1 MNTEV
6 GAEMQSAASQSEKPE
21 RGVHELPYTKDGCV
35 VLVALD
41 ARGDERRRVKL
52 LPGVSYE
59 RAKSWLE
66 QLLDRVDPL
75 PQLPTLALVRDM
87 PVKRRER
94 KLHPAHANDYAA
106 YRRRLI
112 RQLAGR
118 VHYFRD

>member
-1 MNTEV
+1 
-6 GAEMQSAASQSEKPE
+6 MQSSASQSEKPE

-75 PQLPTLALVRDM
+75 PQPPKLELVRDT

-112 RQLAGR
+112 RQLSLR
-118 VHYFRD
+118 TRIFRD